1 MMANFNHSSPELSV
15 TILGSGTCVPSLKR
29 SSCSALIETGGKKL
43 VFDLGPG
50 TMRRLLEVDT
60 KIFDISFIFFS
71 HFHPDHTGELVSFLF
86 SSKYSGKEQRQT
98 PITFIAGRGFAEFYN
113 RLKMVYGNWVEL
125 EPGLI
130 NIVELD
136 NKNYDIIKFDDFTIE
151 SIPVEHNDESLAYRI
166 TSRNGISV
174 VYSGDTDFSNNLV
187 TLANE
192 ADLLI
197 CESALPDELKVK
209 GHLTPSLAGK
219 IATMANVRELML
231 IHFYPECDE
240 VDIEK
245 QCRKTYSNQLILAE
259 DLMKINF
266 ESAVRELKE

>member
-1 MMANFNHSSPELSV
+1 MTVKNFELSV
-15 TILGSGTCVPSLKR
+15 TILGSGTCVPSLRR
-29 SSCSALIETGGKKL
+29 SSCSVLIETGGKKL

-71 HFHPDHTGELVSFLF
+71 HFHPDHTGELATFLF
-86 SSKYSGKEQRQT
+86 ANRYPDKEQRQEPVT
-98 PITFIAGRGFAEFYN
+98 IIAGRGFSELYN
-113 RLKMVYGNWVEL
+113 KLKMVYGNWVEL
-125 EPGLI
+125 EPGLM

-187 TLANE
+187 TLAKE

-197 CESALPDELKVK
+197 CESALPDALKVK

-219 IATMANVRELML
+219 IATMASVRKLL
-231 IHFYPECDE
+231 LTHFYPECDE
-240 VDIEK
+240 IDIEK
-245 QCRKTYSNQLILAE
+245 ECCKTYSGELILAE
-259 DLMKINF
+259 DLMIVDFQVPNPTF
-266 ESAVRELKE
+266 ALFSN

>member
-1 MMANFNHSSPELSV
+1 MMAVKNSELSV

-50 TMRRLLEVDT
+50 TMRRLLEVDNR
-60 KIFDISFIFFS
+60 IFDISFIFFS

-86 SSKYSGKEQRQT
+86 SSKYSGKERRQT

-113 RLKMVYGNWVEL
+113 RLKMVYGNWIEL
-125 EPGLI
+125 DPGLI
-130 NIVELD
+130 NIIELD
-136 NKNYDIIKFDDFTIE
+136 NKDYDSIRFNEFTIE
-151 SIPVEHNDESLAYRI
+151 SIPVEHNDESLAYRV

-174 VYSGDTDFSNNLV
+174 VYSGDTDFSNNLIALSKE
-187 TLANE
+187 T
-192 ADLLI
+192 DLLI

-219 IATMANVRELML
+219 IAAMANVKKLML
-231 IHFYPECDE
+231 THFYPECDE

-245 QCRKTYSNQLILAE
+245 ECRKTYGGELILAE
-259 DLMKINF
+259 DLMTIDF
-266 ESAVRELKE
+266 